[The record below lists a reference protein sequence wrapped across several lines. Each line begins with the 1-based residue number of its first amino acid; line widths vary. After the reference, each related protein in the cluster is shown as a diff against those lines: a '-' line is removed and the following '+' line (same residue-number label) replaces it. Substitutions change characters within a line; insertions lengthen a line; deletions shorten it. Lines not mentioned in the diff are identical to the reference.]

1 MAARKKS
8 PNTKQMLQVATPK
21 KAAAAPPPDN
31 GLPQGE
37 ELDRYIQEMADW
49 AAVYGGGHPS
59 NAPFPN
65 LGNKVKPRPAPKTRE
80 QQLLNLLFGDTSQK
94 LMRQAG
100 DSYNKAMEAPFA
112 NPQNSGYGA
121 YGNMGFGTGA
131 RGLMDVVGTGGEGLL
146 RSNIGQF
153 YGGEQIANLLGLTKG
168 NPDYKPTVG
177 NTLSNA
183 ALLALTLAPA
193 GGGKAKKALAGKGLG
208 FAKQI
213 NPAAALWGLLTE

>member
-1 MAARKKS
+1 MAARKRT
-8 PNTKQMLQVATPK
+8 PNTKQMLQVAKPK

-37 ELDRYIQEMADW
+37 ELDKYIQEMADW

-59 NAPFPN
+59 NSPFPN
-65 LGNKVKPRPAPKTRE
+65 LGNKVKPRLTRE

-112 NPQNSGYGA
+112 IPQTGGYGA

-131 RGLMDVVGTGGEGLL
+131 RGLMDVVGTGTEGLL

-153 YGGEQIANLLGLTKG
+153 FGGEQIANLAGLRKG
-168 NPDYKPTVG
+168 NPNYKPTVG

-183 ALLALTLAPA
+183 AWLALSLAPS
-193 GGGKAKKALAGKGLG
+193 GGGGAKRRLAGKGLG